1 MNRFGI
7 REICD
12 VVFKPLTS
20 VDLGSQ
26 HFDAGQTMLYID
38 SAKTSSLEG
47 AATTVYAQGGK
58 GNPRLIAW
66 DGEIKFTKSLLPSKK
81 QLLNCGEVLRVQPTN
96 FLW

>member
-1 MNRFGI
+1 MRYGI

-20 VDLGSQ
+20 VDLGNQ
-26 HFDAGQTMLYID
+26 HFDAMQPMLYID

-58 GNPRLIAW
+58 G
-66 DGEIKFTKSLLPSKK
+66 SL
-81 QLLNCGEVLRVQPTN
+81 V
-96 FLW
+96 